1 MTAPYP
7 VAAAP
12 EPPKKRSFRWLWW
25 LIGIVVVLGVLLVI
39 ADVATRAY
47 AESRASAEIA
57 SSLPENVQG
66 DIDVSIG
73 GASFLAQIVTG
84 RIGEV
89 TLDAPELTVSG
100 VPVAAHVVADGVP
113 TDLSQPI
120 DQVHATL
127 TLDQAGVDKVIS
139 IPGGSGLALG
149 DGQVSYDGE
158 ISVFGFTVGYQVT
171 GEVTA
176 SGTDILI
183 QPGAATLDQGAGSL
197 NLDLDQ
203 VLGGITKDPIAICV
217 ANYLPQ
223 GAQLQALTVT
233 PGQATVELTARG
245 FVANEQSFTTM
256 GTCG

>member
-1 MTAPYP
+1 MTAPFP
-7 VAAAP
+7 VATAS
-12 EPPKKRSFRWLWW
+12 EPPKKRSLRWLWW
-25 LIGIVVVLGVLLVI
+25 LIGIALVLGVAIVI
-39 ADVATRAY
+39 ADFAARAY
-47 AESRASAEIA
+47 AEDRAAAEIS
-57 SSLPENVQG
+57 SSLPDSVQG

-73 GASFLAQIVTG
+73 GTSFLAQIVTG

-89 TLDAPELTVSG
+89 TLDAPQLTVSG

-120 DQVHATL
+120 DQVRATL
-127 TLDQAGVDKVIS
+127 TLDQDAVDKVIS
-139 IPGGSGLALG
+139 IPGGSSLMLG
-149 DGQVSYDGE
+149 DGQVSYDG
-158 ISVFGFTVGYQVT
+158 SLSLLGLSVGYQVT

-176 SGTDILI
+176 SGTDVMI

-197 NLDLDQ
+197 NLDLGQ
-203 VLGGITKDPIAICV
+203 LLGGVTKDPITICV

-223 GAQLQALTVT
+223 GAQIQSLTVRE
-233 PGQATVELTARG
+233 GQATVDLTARD